1 MEEDKNTQPKN
12 DEPIDPSNT
21 SDIGQNVSQGVISPK
36 EGITE
41 QSTQWQNEQDSK
53 DEKNTLLDPKA
64 EQYLKHPSPE
74 DRGD

>member
-1 MEEDKNTQPKN
+1 MKTDNNTQPKS

-21 SDIGQNVSQGVISPK
+21 SDIGQNVSQGVISTK

-41 QSTQWQNEQDSK
+41 QSSQWENEQDSK
-53 DEKNTLLDPKA
+53 DGKNTHLDPKA